1 MCDLP
6 PLGPA
11 KDRPFCRLPPSP
23 AHPVPPRASTAVSKS
38 ADRGTFSRTD
48 LEPSK
53 ERAACLIKKDALRAG
68 LLTSTQLSWVS
79 GAPFDY
85 SGG

>member
-23 AHPVPPRASTAVSKS
+23 AHPVPPRASTAASKS
-38 ADRGTFSRTD
+38 ADRGTFSRTWS
-48 LEPSK
+48 PQK
-53 ERAACLIKKDALRAG
+53 RRAACLIKFDRFAYGA
-68 LLTSTQLSWVS
+68 LTSTSFLKAELSVRS
-79 GAPFDY
+79 PF
-85 SGG
+85 

>member
-23 AHPVPPRASTAVSKS
+23 AHPVPPRASTAASKS
-38 ADRGTFSRTD
+38 ADRGTFSRTWSPQKRRALSYQKRPLCVRGSD
-48 LEPSK
+48 LNSAFLKAE
-53 ERAACLIKKDALRAG
+53 
-68 LLTSTQLSWVS
+68 LSVRS
-79 GAPFDY
+79 PF
-85 SGG
+85 